1 KILSG
6 QPEPLTRQ
14 DPDLPATLQSVVDR
28 ALEKQP
34 EHRYADMEAMRQ
46 ALEAARA
53 DVIAQPP
60 VERRAVFAPPSA
72 GTAIATPTPPQLP
85 PTPAHLPPTPARLT
99 PQPADLAP
107 PVDPVNPVNPVNF
120 DASTIP
126 IRKTR
131 AARPWP
137 LAVAAMLLAVAAWL
151 GWSLVRRGT

>member
-1 KILSG
+1 EGLVKILDFGIARGANARTVTITGGGVGTLNYMSPEQLQGHRVDARSDQFSLGAVLYEILTGRRAFSGGIDSGLLTKILSG

-72 GTAIATPTPPQLP
+72 VTAIAT
-85 PTPAHLPPTPARLT
+85 
-99 PQPADLAP
+99 
-107 PVDPVNPVNPVNF
+107 
-120 DASTIP
+120 
-126 IRKTR
+126 
-131 AARPWP
+131 
-137 LAVAAMLLAVAAWL
+137 
-151 GWSLVRRGT
+151 